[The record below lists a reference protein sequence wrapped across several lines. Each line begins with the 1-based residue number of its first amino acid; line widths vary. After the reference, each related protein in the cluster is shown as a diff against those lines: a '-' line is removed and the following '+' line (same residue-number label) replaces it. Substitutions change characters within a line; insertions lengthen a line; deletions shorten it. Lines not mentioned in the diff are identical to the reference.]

1 MTIPHQPASTP
12 VTPKKKRSWGFTL
25 FLVLSI
31 PLLLAA
37 LYTFFVLSWSY
48 SDGERAGALRKFSR
62 KGWLCKTYEG
72 EMVLEP
78 VNVANPQVWAFTV
91 RDEAVVQQLNQ
102 AVGQRVHLH
111 YTEHKGVPTTCFG
124 ETQFYVDEVKLTEAP
139 GTLTVPAPAPTQAA
153 PVPQPAAPAETAP
166 AAPAETVPA
175 TPTPAP
181 ATGQPVP

>member
-1 MTIPHQPASTP
+1 MTIPHQNDRTP
-12 VTPKKKRSWGFTL
+12 PPPPKKKRSWGFTL
-25 FLVLSI
+25 FMLLLV
-31 PLLLAA
+31 PLLLVGV
-37 LYTFFVLSWSY
+37 YIFFVLSWSY

-102 AVGQRVHLH
+102 AIGQRVQLH

-124 ETQFYVDEVKLTEAP
+124 ETQFYVDAVQLTERPIAAP
-139 GTLTVPAPAPTQAA
+139 DPAPVPMVPAPQAT
-153 PVPQPAAPAETAP
+153 APAEPAP
-166 AAPAETVPA
+166 V
-175 TPTPAP
+175 TPTPEPAP
-181 ATGQPVP
+181 AQPAQPMR

>member
-1 MTIPHQPASTP
+1 MTIPHQPGPSASASL
-12 VTPKKKRSWGFTL
+12 KKKRSWKFML
-25 FLVLSI
+25 FLVLFI
-31 PLLLAA
+31 PLVAVA

-124 ETQFYVDEVKLTEAP
+124 ETQFYVDEVSLTGTP
-139 GTLTVPAPAPTQAA
+139 GTLTAPT
-153 PVPQPAAPAETAP
+153 PTPTPEPAAPAETTPAQQAPAPQP
-166 AAPAETVPA
+166 AAPSN
-175 TPTPAP
+175 
-181 ATGQPVP
+181 QP

>member
-1 MTIPHQPASTP
+1 MP
-12 VTPKKKRSWGFTL
+12 
-25 FLVLSI
+25 
-31 PLLLAA
+31 
-37 LYTFFVLSWSY
+37 
-48 SDGERAGALRKFSR
+48 
-62 KGWLCKTYEG
+62 
-72 EMVLEP
+72 P

-139 GTLTVPAPAPTQAA
+139 GTLIAPAPAPTQAA

-166 AAPAETVPA
+166 A
-175 TPTPAP
+175 TPPAP

>member
-1 MTIPHQPASTP
+1 MTIPHQPGPSTP
-12 VTPKKKRSWGFTL
+12 ATPKKKRSWGFTL

-124 ETQFYVDEVKLTEAP
+124 ETQFYVDQVKLTEAP
-139 GTLTVPAPAPTQAA
+139 GTLTVPAPAPT
-153 PVPQPAAPAETAP
+153 PAAPTPESAAPAP
-166 AAPAETVPA
+166 AAGQ
-175 TPTPAP
+175 PTP
-181 ATGQPVP
+181 